1 MGLVEWFRRNRAP
14 DEDPRLTA
22 WRKSWTAAAVSGDT
36 AAAGPLSRELAALG
50 CPDEEIEIERE
61 MLGALLDLA
70 ELTTSVQLDGL
81 PTIVTGH
88 RIIREERC
96 HFTAPVSMPDDPSQ
110 PGGRLFLTERR
121 AAFAGGAVSSSIA
134 WPRVAGVLA
143 IERDLLLIG
152 AGETML
158 SRFRCNSFSDAL
170 CAAFLAR
177 ELSDAPRQR
186 RAGL

>member
-14 DEDPRLTA
+14 DEDPRLIA
-22 WRKSWTAAAVSGDT
+22 WRKSWTAAAESGDA
-36 AAAGPLSRELAALG
+36 AAAGPLGRELTALG
-50 CPDEEIEIERE
+50 CPDDEIEIERE

-70 ELTTSVQLDGL
+70 VLTASVQLEGL

-88 RIIREERC
+88 RIIRDERC

-110 PGGRLFLTERR
+110 PGGRLFLTDRR
-121 AAFAGGAVSSSIA
+121 AAFAGGAASSSVA
-134 WPRVAGVLA
+134 WHRVADVLS
-143 IERDLLLIG
+143 IERDLVLIG
-152 AGETML
+152 AGQTML
-158 SRFRCNSFSDAL
+158 NRFRCNSFSDAL

>member
-1 MGLVEWFRRNRAP
+1 MGLVEWLRRNRSP
-14 DEDPRLTA
+14 EEDPRLTA
-22 WRKSWTAAAVSGDT
+22 WRKSWSAAAASGDL

-70 ELTTSVQLDGL
+70 ALTTSAKLDGL
-81 PTIVTGH
+81 PTVVTGH
-88 RIIREERC
+88 RIIRDERC
-96 HFTAPVSMPDDPSQ
+96 HFTAPASMPDEPSQ
-110 PGGRLFLTERR
+110 PGGRLFLTDRR
-121 AAFAGGAVSSSIA
+121 AAFAGGAVSTSVA
-134 WPRVAGVLA
+134 WHRVADVLA
-143 IERDLLLIG
+143 IERDLVLIG
-152 AGETML
+152 PGQTML

-177 ELSDAPRQR
+177 GLSDAPRQR